1 MQRSAWPF
9 ALFFIFLSVY
19 LRDAGIL
26 GQRGRNRKI
35 QETHESSYPTSSF
48 SSSSS
53 SSSPIASGITISV
66 NGESQPVF
74 VPPSTFSSNIL
85 SFSYCS
91 S

>member
-35 QETHESSYPTSSF
+35 QETHESSYPTSS
-48 SSSSS
+48 SSS

>member
-26 GQRGRNRKI
+26 GQRGRNRKN
-35 QETHESSYPTSSF
+35 QEAISTSTKTHTTSSPT
-48 SSSSS
+48 S

-66 NGESQPVF
+66 NGESQPVL
-74 VPPSTFSSNIL
+74 VPSTFSSDNIL

>member
-1 MQRSAWPF
+1 MAINTQRSAWPF
-9 ALFFIFLSVY
+9 AALFFIFLSVY

-26 GQRGRNRKI
+26 GQRRNRKNL
-35 QETHESSYPTSSF
+35 EATPTPT
-48 SSSSS
+48 SSSS

-66 NGESQPVF
+66 NGASQPVI
-74 VPPSTFSSNIL
+74 VPPSAFSSNIL